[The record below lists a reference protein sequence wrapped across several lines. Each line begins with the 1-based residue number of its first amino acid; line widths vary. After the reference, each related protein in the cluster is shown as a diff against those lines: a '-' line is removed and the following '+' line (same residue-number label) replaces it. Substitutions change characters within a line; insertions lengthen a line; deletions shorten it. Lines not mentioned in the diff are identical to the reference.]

1 MRAVFMRKE
10 PEIEAFEFQ
19 VEKVITLP
27 AEQYAYFTQHLMKDY
42 DFIKENVHLKNQIIV
57 IIHGIGSGII
67 YNETKITLAR
77 NKYVKDYKT
86 YYYNNGCTV
95 VELQFDKNF

>member
-1 MRAVFMRKE
+1 MTLNDVVF
-10 PEIEAFEFQ
+10 IDN
-19 VEKVITLP
+19 LP
-27 AEQYAYFTQHLMKDY
+27 SLDLHGFDRVTARMMIN

-95 VELQFDKNF
+95 VELQFDRIQR

>member
-1 MRAVFMRKE
+1 MTLNDVVF
-10 PEIEAFEFQ
+10 IDN
-19 VEKVITLP
+19 LP
-27 AEQYAYFTQHLMKDY
+27 SLDLHGFDRVTARMMIN

-67 YNETKITLAR
+67 YNETKVTLAR

-95 VELQFDKNF
+95 VELQFDRIQR